1 MDCCKAISLG
11 AKYDGDIWAD
21 FWARPGVID
30 FEPLPLGI
38 IVTVSGTGSECN
50 GGNHKRRT

>member
-30 FEPLPLGI
+30 FLNCCRLVLSSLFQAQAVN
-38 IVTVSGTGSECN
+38 VTAVP
-50 GGNHKRRT
+50 

>member
-11 AKYDGDIWAD
+11 AKYDGDIWTD

-38 IVTVSGTGSECN
+38 IVTASGTAVSATAV
-50 GGNHKRRT
+50 HSYYK